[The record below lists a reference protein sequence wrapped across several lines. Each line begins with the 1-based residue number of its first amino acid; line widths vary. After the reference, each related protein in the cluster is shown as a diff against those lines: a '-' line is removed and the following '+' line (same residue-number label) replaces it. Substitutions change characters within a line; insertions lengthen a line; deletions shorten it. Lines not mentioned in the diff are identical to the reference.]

1 MSGFIGI
8 LLWVGDDLGILQAV
22 GRFGVCPARVGDN
35 LAVARLGR
43 GGHFERRSLLAHG
56 GYLSVVGFLGNGFSM
71 VFPDH
76 CGAAC
81 TRQTC
86 TTKITE
92 NTKEKGTVNLVG
104 SCAPSW
110 GWRAE
115 S

>member
-8 LLWVGDDLGILQAV
+8 LLRVGDDLGILQAA
-22 GRFGVCPARVGDN
+22 GRFGVCPARLGDN

-56 GYLSVVGFLGNGFSM
+56 GYLSVVGFVGNGFSM
-71 VFPDH
+71 VLPDR

-86 TTKITE
+86 TRKITE
-92 NTKEKGTVNLVG
+92 NTKKKRPVNFVG
-104 SCAPSW
+104 W
-110 GWRAE
+110 GAE